1 MYIASDWLEPLGDT
15 LWNAGKNHPGSISM
29 LSDIFNDPIELE
41 VESERTKFVKRG
53 LKDA

>member
-15 LWNAGKNHPGSISM
+15 LWNAEKNHLGWISM
-29 LSDIFNDPIELE
+29 LSDIFNDSIELE
-41 VESERTKFVKRG
+41 FESGRTKFVKRG